1 MIRNY
6 LISALRNIARNKAN
20 TAINVL
26 GLTLGITCSLVLFLV
41 IRYELS
47 FNKHFADSERIYR
60 VTSEYV
66 TEEGK
71 GRSASMQFPFVN
83 TFATAYPEVPVTFI
97 HGNIPPKSFYVTE
110 NGERT
115 RFQESSTHIALVNPS
130 YHKVFSHQWLSGNP
144 ETALDEVNSVVM
156 TRTKAQKLFGRI
168 DVVGEL
174 IGHDDKADLRVTG
187 VIEDYPKTTDLP
199 IDFLISIETNDQY
212 KDNLSEDGWGGNYS
226 SVNAFVKLPT
236 NITEE
241 TMEARLDGFDETYS
255 GRELTR
261 LLQPLTEM
269 HYDEDLSNYGGKTMS
284 KTKLWAIGIIGALLL
299 VAACINFVNLNTAL
313 AVRRSKEV
321 GIRKVLGSSRKQLL
335 LQFMGETF
343 LITFLA
349 LLISFGATEL
359 ALINLKSYLQIDLD
373 FNIFSDGT
381 AALFLTGAFLF
392 AVIFSGLYPAIILAS
407 YKPIAALKNRITAS
421 QPGRLSLRKVLIT
434 GQLMISQALIICTI
448 VVVRQMDYF
457 YNAPLGIDKESV
469 LEFRI
474 PGGDTDNHKL
484 FKERASQIPGIEN
497 VTMAS
502 TGAISNSLWVGP
514 YELTLNG
521 ELIERGGTQIK
532 FVDKDF
538 LETYGIELLQGEN
551 IIERDSL
558 YNFVVNEELVKD
570 LGLENYSEI
579 LGQPMTF
586 WGRKGFVKGIVSN
599 YNTQSLHSS
608 VSPVVMV
615 YGAGYANGAVRFNT
629 GDIKSMLTS
638 LEDVYGEI
646 FTENDFSPKFL
657 DEKIVNFYQEEQK
670 ASTLFQIAAVVA
682 IFIGCIGMIGLISYV
697 AGRKVKEVG
706 VRKVLGASVANII
719 LLFSRQFFSLTL
731 IGFAMATPIVWYI
744 MNGWLQNFENRVNMG
759 AGVFATGLLATVLL
773 VIISTGYRAWRSATV
788 NPAKSL
794 RSE

>member
-47 FNKHFADSERIYR
+47 FNKHFADSESVYRI
-60 VTSEYV
+60 TSEYV

-71 GRSASMQFPFVN
+71 GQTSSMQFPFVN
-83 TFATAYPEVPVTFI
+83 AFATAHPEVPITFI

-110 NGERT
+110 NGKRT
-115 RFQESSTHIALVNPS
+115 RFQESSSHIALVNPS
-130 YHKVFSHQWLSGNP
+130 YSQIFSHQWLSGNP
-144 ETALDEVNSVVM
+144 ETALNEVNSVVM
-156 TRTKAQKLFGRI
+156 TRAKAEKLFGRL
-168 DVVGEL
+168 DVVGQV
-174 IGHDDKADLRVTG
+174 IGHDDKADLLVTG
-187 VIEDYPKTTDLP
+187 VIEDYPKTTDFP
-199 IDFLISIETNDQY
+199 IDFLISIETNGQY
-212 KDNLSEDGWGGNYS
+212 RENVVDGWGGNYS
-226 SVNAFVKLPT
+226 SVNAFVKLPAA
-236 NITEE
+236 ITEE
-241 TMEARLDGFDETYS
+241 AMEARLEGFDETYS

-261 LLQPLTEM
+261 LLQPLSDI
-269 HYDEDLSNYGGKTMS
+269 HYDEEMGNYGGKTMS
-284 KTKLWAIGIIGALLL
+284 KTKLWAIGLIGALLL

-359 ALINLKSYLQIDLD
+359 ALINLKTHLQIDLD
-373 FNIFSDGT
+373 FNVFSDGVS
-381 AALFLTGAFLF
+381 ALFLTGTFLF

-407 YKPIAALKNRITAS
+407 YKPIAALTNRITAS
-421 QPGRLSLRKVLIT
+421 QPGRFSLRKVLIT

-448 VVVRQMDYF
+448 IVVRQMDYF
-457 YNAPLGIDKESV
+457 YNAPLGFDKESV
-469 LEFRI
+469 IEFRV
-474 PGGDTDNHKL
+474 PGGEVENHKL
-484 FKERASQIPGIEN
+484 FKERAAQIPGVET

-502 TGAISNSLWVGP
+502 TGAISSSLWVGP
-514 YELTLNG
+514 YELTMNG
-521 ELIERGGTQIK
+521 EVIERSGTQIK
-532 FVDKDF
+532 FIDKDF
-538 LETYGIELLQGEN
+538 LKTYGIKLLLGKG

-558 YNFVVNEELVKD
+558 YSFLVNEQLVKD
-570 LGLENYSEI
+570 LGLESYSEI
-579 LGQPMTF
+579 MGQPMTF
-586 WGRKGFVKGIVSN
+586 WGRKGFVTGIVSD
-599 YNTQSLHSS
+599 YNTQSLHNS

-615 YGAGYANGAVRFNT
+615 YGSGYATAALRFNT
-629 GDIKSMLTS
+629 SDIKPMMASLGDI
-638 LEDVYGEI
+638 YNEI
-646 FTENDFSPKFL
+646 FPQNDFSPKFL
-657 DEKIVNFYQEEQK
+657 DEKIVSFYEEEQK
-670 ASTLFQIAAVVA
+670 ASTLFQIAAGVA

-697 AGRKVKEVG
+697 AGRKAKEVG

-719 LLFSRQFFSLTL
+719 LLFSRQFFALTL
-731 IGFAMATPIVWYI
+731 IGFALATPIVWYI
-744 MNGWLQNFENRVNMG
+744 MNGWLQNFENRVSMG
-759 AGVFATGLLATVLL
+759 VGVFATGLVATIIL
-773 VIISTGYRAWRSATV
+773 VILSTGYRAWHSATV